1 MGAVVTIIHITVC
14 IALICIVLLQTG
26 KGASLG
32 AAFGGATQTVF
43 GATGGA
49 GFFEKVTTAI
59 AIIFMVTSLLL
70 TYISAKRGGETIMK
84 PRAAQEEKAVPKIP
98 QAPST
103 GTGQKAPS
111 PMPST
116 PAPQK

>member
-1 MGAVVTIIHITVC
+1 MSIVLTIIHITVC
-14 IALICIVLLQTG
+14 IALVCIVLLQTG

-49 GFFEKVTTAI
+49 GFFEKLTTAI
-59 AIIFMVTSLLL
+59 AIIFMVTSVLL
-70 TYISAKRGGETIMK
+70 TYVSAKRGGETIMK
-84 PRAAQEEKAVPKIP
+84 PKAAHEEKTIPKIP
-98 QAPST
+98 LAPGT
-103 GTGQKAPS
+103 GAGQKAPN
-111 PMPST
+111 PMPAT